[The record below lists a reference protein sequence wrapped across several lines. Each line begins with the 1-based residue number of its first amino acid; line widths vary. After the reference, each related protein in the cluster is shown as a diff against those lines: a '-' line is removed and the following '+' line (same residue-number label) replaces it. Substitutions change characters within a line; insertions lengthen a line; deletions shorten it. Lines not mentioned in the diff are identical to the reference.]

1 MSHIYTPTGS
11 GAYVGAY
18 TMPDD
23 GDPRN
28 ASAFNVPMEG
38 MSEDI
43 KRVKG
48 SLDAEVTARAAGNTD
63 YASSRYFDFQLTP
76 SSGSWSRGYNSG
88 TNMRYWVQTAHA
100 GATVVESILELPDQ
114 FLLTSVQVWF
124 DPGTGRAAAPGT
136 KPSIRL
142 LAQDNEADTAVQVAT
157 ATDPVTTPTL
167 AAYEQLHSL
176 TMSPISPLTVTSQ
189 TRTFGVVFF
198 GETGANAQNG
208 TRLFGLKVSGTVRK
222 VY

>member
-11 GAYVGAY
+11 GTYVGAY

-38 MSEDI
+38 MAEDI
-43 KRVKG
+43 RRIKFQVDSG
-48 SLDAEVTARAAGNTD
+48 ELS
-63 YASSRYFDFQLTP
+63 YATTRHFEFLMTPTP
-76 SSGSWSRGYNSG
+76 SSWSRSYNPLFYRRTWS
-88 TNMRYWVQTAHA
+88 QTAHA
-100 GATVVESILELPDQ
+100 SVSYIEAPLDLPEGFIIASI
-114 FLLTSVQVWF
+114 QVWF
-124 DPGTGRAAAPGT
+124 NPGTGRPGAPAFPPVLSLVSQNNETGIGSSIAA
-136 KPSIRL
+136 
-142 LAQDNEADTAVQVAT
+142 

-176 TMSPISPLTVTSQ
+176 TVTPGAAHTVTRETS
-189 TRTFGVVFF
+189 TYAAVFS

-208 TRLFGLKVSGTVRK
+208 TSVYSVKVSGTVKK
-222 VY
+222 VF